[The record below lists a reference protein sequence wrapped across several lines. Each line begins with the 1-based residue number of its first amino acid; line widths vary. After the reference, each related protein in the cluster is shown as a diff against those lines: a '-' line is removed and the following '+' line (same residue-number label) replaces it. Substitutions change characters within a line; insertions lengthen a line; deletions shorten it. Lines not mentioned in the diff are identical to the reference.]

1 LVTGFWLLE
10 KWFVMGRWTVKKN
23 TNFSNGHRDNSAK
36 FEIMNNSSNFKDL
49 RVWQQSMDLAKS
61 VYLISKQIPDEERF
75 GLTQQI
81 RRAAVGVPSN
91 IAEGQAR
98 GTKEFLH
105 FLNIS
110 KGSLSEVETQL
121 ILARNLEFISN
132 EDCSEILI
140 QIESL
145 QRQLNALTSSLKL
158 KFKKTP
164 SNKV

>member
-1 LVTGFWLLE
+1 VL
-10 KWFVMGRWTVKKN
+10 TVKCN
-23 TNFSNGHRDNSAK
+23 NSTNFD
-36 FEIMNNSSNFKDL
+36 IMSNSSNFKDL

-81 RRAAVGVPSN
+81 RRAVVSVPSN

-132 EDCSEILI
+132 DDCSEILI

-145 QRQLNALTSSLKL
+145 QRQLNSLTSSLKL
-158 KFKKTP
+158 KFKKSQ
-164 SNKV
+164 SNNR

>member
-1 LVTGFWLLE
+1 LATKHGFI
-10 KWFVMGRWTVKKN
+10 
-23 TNFSNGHRDNSAK
+23 
-36 FEIMNNSSNFKDL
+36 EIGLFDF
-49 RVWQQSMDLAKS
+49 
-61 VYLISKQIPDEERF
+61 KQIPDEERF

-81 RRAAVGVPSN
+81 RRAVVSVPSN

-132 EDCSEILI
+132 DDCSEILI
-140 QIESL
+140 QTESL

-158 KFKKTP
+158 KFKKSQ
-164 SNKV
+164 SNSR